1 MGALR
6 GCGEL
11 GFPGVAPTYDE
22 VTPCKLCGEFS
33 FKILLGTDGKRRDN
47 GFCIRLRR

>member
-33 FKILLGTDGKRRDN
+33 FKILPCYR
-47 GFCIRLRR
+47 